1 MSNCKIFKHLELLGP
16 SLQHRLPVNLLCLL
30 ICLCWPGWLLADRGD
45 RSVRTSEG
53 RVKISLTFT
62 HTSTSWSIAAVETE
76 GNCQLLLLTLGTG
89 DHVRIC
95 VSLSFPWVYKE
106 LIIFVDSSWRAHGL
120 HGETWA
126 KRDPDTGYTHEGQV
140 RPASR
145 GPQVE
150 PRPSSQVASVRM
162 LTTLPSTSW
171 RKLSHTTTDFCT
183 SALSGKAPVWNPDT
197 QASPKAQRLRVL
209 SEFFQRI
216 SMKWIAYA
224 HRKLGK
230 QKVD

>member
-126 KRDPDTGYTHEGQV
+126 KRDPDTGYTR
-140 RPASR
+140 RPGKAGKQRTTSR
-145 GPQVE
+145 AQALLPGGISQDADYTAQHIVTEVE
-150 PRPSSQVASVRM
+150 PHNHRFLYKCTVREGSSLEPWYPGQ
-162 LTTLPSTSW
+162 P
-171 RKLSHTTTDFCT
+171 
-183 SALSGKAPVWNPDT
+183 
-197 QASPKAQRLRVL
+197 
-209 SEFFQRI
+209 
-216 SMKWIAYA
+216 
-224 HRKLGK
+224 
-230 QKVD
+230 

>member
-150 PRPSSQVASVRM
+150 PRPSSPGGISQDADYTAQHIVAEVEPHNHRFLYKCTVREGSS
-162 LTTLPSTSW
+162 LEPW
-171 RKLSHTTTDFCT
+171 YP
-183 SALSGKAPVWNPDT
+183 GQP
-197 QASPKAQRLRVL
+197 
-209 SEFFQRI
+209 
-216 SMKWIAYA
+216 
-224 HRKLGK
+224 
-230 QKVD
+230 

>member
-1 MSNCKIFKHLELLGP
+1 MALSSP
-16 SLQHRLPVNLLCLL
+16 LCLSQT
-30 ICLCWPGWLLADRGD
+30 GD

-53 RVKISLTFT
+53 RVKSLTFT
-62 HTSTSWSIAAVETE
+62 HTSTSWSIAALETE

-95 VSLSFPWVYKE
+95 VLLSFPWVYKE

-140 RPASR
+140 RQASR

-150 PRPSSQVASVRM
+150 PRPSCPGGISQYADYTAQHIVAVEPHNHRFLYKCTVREGSS
-162 LTTLPSTSW
+162 LEPW
-171 RKLSHTTTDFCT
+171 YP
-183 SALSGKAPVWNPDT
+183 GQP
-197 QASPKAQRLRVL
+197 
-209 SEFFQRI
+209 
-216 SMKWIAYA
+216 
-224 HRKLGK
+224 
-230 QKVD
+230 